1 VVIEA
6 GQPSAYMVAEIG
18 VGSFPRPPLGV
29 GCASN
34 SRIGAS
40 HLGVLSTPR
49 VDAEMFAAG
58 RRRQRLG
65 R

>member
-1 VVIEA
+1 
-6 GQPSAYMVAEIG
+6 MVAEIG

-34 SRIGAS
+34 SRVGAS